1 MPGRPVLPWW
11 SPMVVACWLAA
22 CVHAP
27 APAQGA
33 VDPPEVWLLGEV
45 HDNGPGHTARLEWL
59 QGRLAA
65 DWRPAIAM
73 EQFDREQQ
81 PALDAAMRDCA
92 DAACVIARVV
102 PPKSGWNWDFY
113 APLLDLA
120 LEYDL
125 PVHAANLSRA
135 DAARVM
141 REGFAAVL
149 PATLIADYRLEALP
163 PALLAAQETEVR
175 DSHCGQLPEAM
186 VGPMARAQI
195 ARDVV
200 MAQTL
205 RGHAGNGI
213 VLVAGNGHVRRDI
226 GVPYWLRQA
235 GMAPVAV
242 GFLEPGGAT
251 ETFDEVVPVPAVER
265 PDPCAGFSAR
275 PG

>member
-1 MPGRPVLPWW
+1 MLIASG
-11 SPMVVACWLAA
+11 LAA
-22 CVHAP
+22 CAHAP
-27 APAQGA
+27 VPAASA

-45 HDNGPGHTARLEWL
+45 HDNGEGHAARLQWL

-81 PALDAAMRDCA
+81 PALDAAMRECA

-113 APLLDLA
+113 APLIDLA
-120 LEYDL
+120 LEYEL
-125 PVHAANLSRA
+125 PVYAANLSRA

-141 REGFAAVL
+141 REGFAAAL
-149 PATLIADYRLEALP
+149 PTELIAGYRLDALP
-163 PALLAAQETEVR
+163 PALVAVQEAEVR

-200 MAQTL
+200 MAQAL
-205 RGHAGNGI
+205 REHAATGA
-213 VLVAGNGHVRRDI
+213 VLIAGNGHVRRDI

-235 GMAPVAV
+235 GLAPVAV
-242 GFLEPGGAT
+242 GFLEPGGAANA
-251 ETFDEVVPVPAVER
+251 FDDVVAIPEVER
-265 PDPCAGFSAR
+265 PDPCAAFGKATGQT